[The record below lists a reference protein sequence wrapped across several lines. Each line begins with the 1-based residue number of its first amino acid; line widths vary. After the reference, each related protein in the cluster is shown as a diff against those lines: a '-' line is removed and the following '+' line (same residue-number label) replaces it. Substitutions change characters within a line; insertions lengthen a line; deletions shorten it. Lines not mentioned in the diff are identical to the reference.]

1 MMISIFM
8 YQWNYFHI
16 DTFIFIFIQ
25 REELKYSWLLSV
37 TSEYHGDLD
46 LVVGAHEEHHV
57 RVLHA
62 AGAGDPDTRVLGF

>member
-1 MMISIFM
+1 M
-8 YQWNYFHI
+8 
-16 DTFIFIFIQ
+16 
-25 REELKYSWLLSV
+25 KYSGLLSV

-62 AGAGDPDTRVLGF
+62 AAGGDLVLGS

>member
-1 MMISIFM
+1 MELFS
-8 YQWNYFHI
+8 H
-16 DTFIFIFIQ
+16 TFIFIFIQ